1 LHLSK
6 ILTAPHD
13 QIRAIRGFYA
23 NIKNSLLELPLS
35 KVSLVRLFTERV
47 GKVFAWL
54 DQWRLIPDGSNFV
67 REQLDEDS
75 GEVLLALTP
84 FQRKDLCVESMQ
96 WIKDFFAPS
105 VKCISFVWLEP
116 SRLHKLDYVRLAP
129 VLGLTVEPDGA
140 QKACFDF
147 VTKILKRPHL
157 LSWRNLIF
165 R

>member
-1 LHLSK
+1 VEGVGFNCGWQSSVDEVLHLSK
-6 ILTAPHD
+6 IPALPHD

-23 NIKNSLLELPLS
+23 NIKNSLLELPLC

-47 GKVFAWL
+47 GKIFTWL

-75 GEVLLALTP
+75 GAVLVPLTS

-105 VKCISFVWLEP
+105 VNCISLF
-116 SRLHKLDYVRLAP
+116 
-129 VLGLTVEPDGA
+129 G
-140 QKACFDF
+140 
-147 VTKILKRPHL
+147 
-157 LSWRNLIF
+157 
-165 R
+165 